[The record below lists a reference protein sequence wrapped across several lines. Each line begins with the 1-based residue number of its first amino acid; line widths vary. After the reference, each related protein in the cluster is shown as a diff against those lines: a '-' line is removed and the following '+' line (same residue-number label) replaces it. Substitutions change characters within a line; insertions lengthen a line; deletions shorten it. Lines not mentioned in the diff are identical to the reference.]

1 MDVRS
6 MSQSIIEKVAI
17 AIGGLWNDCCNPC
30 TPDKII
36 KCEECLNAAKAAIE
50 AMLNPPKELSNGV
63 MQASLDCTPIYRCEE
78 QALKVWNNTINAIL
92 DDDYLE

>member
-1 MDVRS
+1 
-6 MSQSIIEKVAI
+6 MSASIIDKVAE
-17 AIGGLWNDCCNPC
+17 AICLDCAEPWE
-30 TPDKII
+30 D
-36 KCEECLNAAKAAIE
+36 LNEDERQSWRETAKAAIE

-78 QALKVWNNTINAIL
+78 QALKVWNNTINTIL